1 MPGVKSVHLFM
12 IERVRIFGVVIIY
25 HLTVNVERGETVLSS
40 LQMTH
45 PIVVLV
51 FKILLIL

>member
-12 IERVRIFGVVIIY
+12 IKRVRIFGVVIIY